1 MDQPAGKQARYCSHC
16 GAAMASDAVTCA
28 RCGVR
33 AVTPTL
39 TGVYTIPRRKSKVV
53 AGLLGIFFGGLGIHK
68 FYLNQPGWGILYL
81 VFSFTFIPA
90 VVGFVEGILYLTMS
104 DQSFAARYG

>member
-1 MDQPAGKQARYCSHC
+1 M
-16 GAAMASDAVTCA
+16 
-28 RCGVR
+28 
-33 AVTPTL
+33 
-39 TGVYTIPRRKSKVV
+39 PRRKSKVV

>member
-1 MDQPAGKQARYCSHC
+1 MDQTAGKQGKFCPHC
-16 GAAMASDAVTCA
+16 GAPVADEALTCA
-28 RCGVR
+28 RCGAR
-33 AVTPTL
+33 ATAAPLSAVSTM
-39 TGVYTIPRRKSKVV
+39 PRRKSKVV
-53 AGLLGIFFGGLGIHK
+53 AGLLGIFLGGLGIHK

-90 VVGFVEGILYLTMS
+90 VVGFVEGILYLAMS